1 MEIPEEKIKTGLL
14 KHTGENTFDDLSI
27 HKVLK
32 LDSNQYYYL
41 LSFTDKVRRIKKVLI
56 MNDGSLEVTQSAEVR
71 DAPIITTPAIV
82 RDLGSSIEAQTQ
94 LVWQPSRISFSPY
107 YPFWRVQSGTET
119 FYVDMNNRVYQSIPT
134 GKGG

>member
-41 LSFTDKVRRIKKVLI
+41 LSFTDKARRVKRALI
-56 MNDGSLEVTQSAEVR
+56 MNDGSFEVAQSAEVT
-71 DAPIITTPAIV
+71 DTPTITTPAII
-82 RDLGSSIEAQTQ
+82 RGLESSGEARVQ

-107 YPFWRVQSGTET
+107 YPFWRVQSDAGI
-119 FYVDMNNRVYQSIPT
+119 FFVDMNNRTYQSIPT